1 MVFSI
6 TLSLWFIMGYV
17 YNIITTYLQATII
30 SKWLATT
37 IIVCVIYH
45 YFVLGGIELVMDNP
59 INTSSIIVI
68 T

>member
-1 MVFSI
+1 MYLIVTAQYI
-6 TLSLWFIMGYV
+6 
-17 YNIITTYLQATII
+17 YLQATII

-45 YFVLGGIELVMDNP
+45 YFVLGGIELVTDNP

-68 T
+68 TKILILKKRNPD